1 MLQIQSM
8 NLLNDYIYSTV
19 VTEQIR
25 NGQWVGPGF
34 LNLGTGD
41 IWGQISLW
49 CRGGGDTTH
58 RSTVNRV
65 PSLHPLDASSTPP
78 GCKAL
83 GHTDTLQ
90 SNTNCMVWVGK
101 EQCLREQRV
110 SASQGRRKPTERS
123 TERVLWREFTV

>member
-8 NLLNDYIYSTV
+8 YLLNDYIYSTV

-49 CRGGGDTTH
+49 CRGGGVTPRIVAQLT
-58 RSTVNRV
+58 
-65 PSLHPLDASSTPP
+65 ASP
-78 GCKAL
+78 
-83 GHTDTLQ
+83 
-90 SNTNCMVWVGK
+90 
-101 EQCLREQRV
+101 
-110 SASQGRRKPTERS
+110 ASIR
-123 TERVLWREFTV
+123 